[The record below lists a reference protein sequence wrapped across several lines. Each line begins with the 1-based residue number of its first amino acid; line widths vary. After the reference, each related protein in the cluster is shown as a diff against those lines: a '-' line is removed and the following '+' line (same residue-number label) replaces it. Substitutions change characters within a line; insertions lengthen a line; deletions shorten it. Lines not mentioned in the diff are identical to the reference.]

1 MTPTTSSRDP
11 DVQRIL
17 ETYRQALDAL
27 EAERESLAALQ
38 STLRQLSEQDLQL
51 HRSNAAALAAMRKE
65 VDRMRRQIK
74 RLATAGA

>member
-1 MTPTTSSRDP
+1 
-11 DVQRIL
+11 QRIL

-65 VDRMRRQIK
+65 VDRMRRQLK